1 MSVAEAKFTYAGGF
15 RDGWDKGWEAHES
28 YVEQKIMERDPAFL
42 AWLDK
47 MNRLS
52 LVARER
58 DELELLHQWAMQQSD
73 DDAQNLNSQ
82 GN

>member
-1 MSVAEAKFTYAGGF
+1 MKTKEHIETFSDGF
-15 RDGWDKGWEAHES
+15 RQGWDSGWDAHES

-42 AWLDK
+42 TWLEK

-58 DELELLHQWAMQQSD
+58 DELELMHQWAMQQDQD
-73 DDAQNLNSQ
+73 DNLAQNST

>member
-1 MSVAEAKFTYAGGF
+1 MKLKQTLDTFSDGF
-15 RDGWDKGWEAHES
+15 RQGWDKGWDAHES

-42 AWLDK
+42 TWLEK

-58 DELELLHQWAMQQSD
+58 DELVLQQQQWAQQQAD
-73 DDAQNLNSQ
+73 DDHAH
-82 GN
+82 